1 VVAAVNLRSPL
12 TQVLGRGAA
21 RSGVHHWW
29 AQRVSA
35 VALAPLTVWLLCSL
49 LRLPLGNHALVAQWM
64 AAGWHPVWLSL
75 TVLAMAWH
83 SQLGVQVVIEDYIA
97 GKFTKPLLLLA
108 STFLHVLVAAAGVF
122 AVLRLALRSY

>member
-1 VVAAVNLRSPL
+1 MNLRSPL
-12 TQVLGRGAA
+12 SQVLGRGAA

-35 VALAPLTVWLLCSL
+35 VALVPLTVWLLCSL
-49 LRLPLGNHALVAQWM
+49 LRLPFSNHALVTQWM
-64 AAGWHPVWLSL
+64 ATGLHPVWLIL

-83 SQLGVQVVIEDYIA
+83 SQLGVQTVIEDYVT
-97 GKFTKPLLLLA
+97 GKLAKPLLLLA
-108 STFLHVLVAAAGVF
+108 VNFLHVVVAAAAVL